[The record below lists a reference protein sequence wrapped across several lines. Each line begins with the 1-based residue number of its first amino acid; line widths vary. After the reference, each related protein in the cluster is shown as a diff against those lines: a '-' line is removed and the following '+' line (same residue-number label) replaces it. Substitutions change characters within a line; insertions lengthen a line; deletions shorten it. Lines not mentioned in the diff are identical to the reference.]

1 MAFKDYLRAVAL
13 GGLPEALDTALNGGR
28 QGDTRPEQ
36 AAPTG
41 THRDVEP
48 GTKPPA
54 ASITA
59 AIAPW
64 VPLLI
69 VGGLV
74 VGGVVMLRGRKR

>member
-13 GGLPEALDTALNGGR
+13 GGLPEALDTALGGGR

-36 AAPTG
+36 TAPTG

-54 ASITA
+54 TGVMA
-59 AIAPW
+59 ALAPW

-74 VGGVVMLRGRKR
+74 VGGVALMRSR